1 MENTEMRKEL
11 RTMIAELIEV
21 DDFADD
27 EQFVRDLGVDSM
39 MALEMVSRIEKRY
52 RVRIPEEALREIATF
67 NDVVNVTQQAIEKSA
82 VPS

>member
-21 DDFADD
+21 DEFADD
-27 EQFVRDLGVDSM
+27 EHFVRDLGVDSM

>member
-21 DDFADD
+21 EDFADD